1 MLIDFYQGKT
11 VLVTGH
17 TGFKGSWL
25 VMWLTL
31 LGAKVVGYALDPL
44 TSSDNFVLASLSD
57 KITDIRADIKDN
69 NAVLEVIKKH
79 QPDVVFHLAA
89 QPLVRESYV
98 TPVDTYETNVMGTIH
113 VLEAIKSLEKPVAA
127 VMVTTDKCY
136 HNKEQI
142 WGYREDDALGGYDP
156 YSSSKA
162 AAELAIA
169 SWRQS
174 FFNPIAYDKHQ
185 KAIASVRA
193 GNVIGGGDWAKDRI
207 IPDCIRAL
215 EANKP
220 IEIRNPHAT
229 RPWQHVLEPLYGYL
243 LLAKRLASSPKEYA
257 EAWNFGPHVE
267 AVIKVWDIAQKVI
280 HFYGKGNVKDVST
293 STQPHEANLL
303 SLDIT
308 KAMSRLS
315 WRPVLSID
323 LMVEMTMEWYQ
334 NYQDQDV
341 YKLNQHQIER
351 YEAALKNYG

>member
-1 MLIDFYQGKT
+1 M
-11 VLVTGH
+11 LVTGH

-25 VMWLTL
+25 TMWLTL
-31 LGAKVVGYALDPL
+31 LGAKVVGYALDPY
-44 TSSDNFVLASLSD
+44 TPSDNFVLAGLSD
-57 KITDIRADIKDN
+57 KITDIRADIKDK
-69 NAVLEVIKKH
+69 NAVCEVIKKH

-113 VLEAIKSLEKPVAA
+113 VLEAIKALEKPVVA

-136 HNKEQI
+136 HNNEQL

-174 FFNPIAYDKHQ
+174 FFNPLAYDRHK

-220 IEIRNPHAT
+220 IEIRNPQAT

-243 LLAKRLASSPKEYA
+243 LLATRLASSPKEYA
-257 EAWNFGPHVE
+257 EAWNFGPPME
-267 AVIKVWDIAQKVI
+267 AVIPVWDIAQKVI
-280 HFYGKGNVKDVST
+280 HFYGKGDIKDVST
-293 STQPHEANLL
+293 TTQPHEARLL
-303 SLDIT
+303 ALDIT

-315 WRPVLSID
+315 WRPVLSVD
-323 LMVEMTMEWYQ
+323 TMVEMTTEWYQ
-334 NYQDQDV
+334 TYQDQDV
-341 YKLNQHQIER
+341 YTLNQHQIER
-351 YEAALKNYG
+351 YEAALKTHG